1 MHRLP
6 RRSSLVTQTVDVLR
20 EAILAGEWV
29 GVLPGEH
36 ELAQRLQVSRVTLR
50 AALTEL
56 EQDHWLKGGQGRRRE
71 IVASAGR
78 GAGPPMSQRAVVMV
92 SAVPAHQ
99 LPAAAV
105 LWMDK
110 LREHLADGGW
120 LLEFQECAAAYRRQP
135 GAALEALRARL
146 RPAAWVLYRSTM
158 EMQRWFAE
166 RRLPAVVAGSLHP
179 EIKLASV
186 DVDFAACCR
195 HAAGRLLAAGHQR
208 LAIVRPD
215 TKIAGD
221 LESVVG
227 FEQGAGGPVIT
238 VLHQGTVESVV
249 TGLERVF
256 SARNRPTGLF
266 VFHVPHLLTVL
277 GWLQQR
283 GLSVPQEIAVV
294 CRDHD
299 PLLEHMIPVPACYAP
314 NVDLFARKLS
324 RLVTDR
330 LDGEASAPRTV
341 RIMPTFVKGGT
352 LRK

>member
-6 RRSSLVTQTVDVLR
+6 RRSSLVTQTVEVLR

-36 ELAQRLQVSRVTLR
+36 ELSQKLQVSRVTLR

-78 GAGPPMSQRAVVMV
+78 GSGPPMSQRVVVML

-105 LWMDK
+105 LWIDK
-110 LREHLADGGW
+110 LREQLADGGW

-135 GAALEALRARL
+135 GATLESLKARL

-158 EMQRWFAE
+158 EMQRWFAD

-186 DVDFAACCR
+186 DVDFTACCR

-227 FEQGAGGPVIT
+227 FEQGAGGPVT
-238 VLHQGTVESVV
+238 SVLHHGTVESVV
-249 TGLERVF
+249 AGLERAF
-256 SARNRPTGLF
+256 GCRIRPTGLF

-299 PLLEHMIPVPACYAP
+299 PLLEHMIPPPACYSP
-314 NVDLFARKLS
+314 NVELFARKLS
-324 RLVTDR
+324 RLVTER
-330 LDGEASAPRTV
+330 LEGEASAPRTV

-352 LRK
+352 LKK

>member
-6 RRSSLVTQTVDVLR
+6 RRSSLVTQTVEVLR

-36 ELAQRLQVSRVTLR
+36 ELSQRLQVSRVTLR

-71 IVASAGR
+71 IVAAEGR
-78 GAGPPMSQRAVVMV
+78 GAGPPTSQRVVVMV
-92 SAVPAHQ
+92 SAAPAHQ

-135 GAALEALRARL
+135 EAALESLQARL

-158 EMQRWFAE
+158 EMQRWFAD

-221 LESVVG
+221 LESVAG
-227 FEQGAGGPVIT
+227 FEQGAGGPVTT
-238 VLHQGTVESVV
+238 VLHHGTVESVV
-249 TGLERVF
+249 TGLDRVF
-256 SARNRPTGLF
+256 NTRNRPTGLF

-283 GLSVPQEIAVV
+283 GLNVPQEIAVV

-314 NVDLFARKLS
+314 NVNLFARKLS

-330 LDGEASAPRTV
+330 LEGGASAPRTV
-341 RIMPTFVKGGT
+341 RIMPTFMKGGT